1 MIGFPPRYG
10 TTYSLENRSSAE
22 QLTIFWLAVEKM
34 DWQVSEVTPNS
45 ITAFTNFSLRSWNE
59 QVSIRFAAEEI
70 GLFSVSTGVQV
81 LDFGRNR
88 QNIKRLLKAV
98 AAIAAETSAET
109 LEEIYTERQQRI
121 RPEGEAIHLTRSRQV
136 VAGFMQVFRPV
147 KGYYITPILIVLNVF
162 IFLLL
167 TNKWLFPASSGW
179 APDLQ
184 VLEQAGASF
193 KPLTLFGEPWRL
205 LTSGFLHADV
215 LHLFFNM
222 YGIMVSGIYLEPLL
236 GRWRFLLVYLLCG
249 IMASLTSLWWYD
261 ITPTL
266 GASGAVFGLF
276 GFILT
281 LSLHRFL
288 EPGERKALLTS
299 IGLYIVMSLST
310 IFLSTNFDHASHIG
324 GLLSGMLLA
333 QLLYPGLQKNA
344 ARNVIVRST
353 VLAATLV
360 LAVIAAVYLLLPR
373 DVNDYMAKRARLD
386 ENYILASG
394 VYHARNDEEKMNW
407 LKNYAIYY
415 MDENLRI
422 MDEID
427 SLSLSF
433 DSKRQNKLL
442 RRLYSTRRQIFTW
455 NYRTLHEGRNK
466 YDAQII
472 KAVHELEE
480 MHRQLNY

>member
-10 TTYSLENRSSAE
+10 TTYFLENRSAAE
-22 QLTIFWLAVEKM
+22 QLVIFWLAVEKM
-34 DWQVSEVTPNS
+34 GWQLSEVTSNS

-59 QVSIRFAAEEI
+59 QVSIRFTPEEI
-70 GLFSVSTGVQV
+70 NLFSVSTGVQV

-98 AAIAAETSAET
+98 AAIAAETPGET
-109 LEEIYTERQQRI
+109 LTTVYEERQHRI
-121 RPEGEAIHLTRSRQV
+121 RPEGETIHLTRSRPV

-147 KGYYITPILIVLNVF
+147 KGYFITPIIIVLNVF

-167 TNKWLFPASSGW
+167 TNKWLFPESSGW
-179 APDLQ
+179 APHQD
-184 VLEQAGASF
+184 VLERAGASF

-205 LTSGFLHADV
+205 VTSSFLHADV

-222 YGIMVSGIYLEPLL
+222 YGIMVCGIYLEPLL
-236 GRWRFLLVYLLCG
+236 GRWRFLLVYILCG
-249 IMASLTSLWWYD
+249 IMASLSSLWWYD

-281 LSLHRFL
+281 LSLHHFL
-288 EPGERKALLTS
+288 EPGERRALLTS
-299 IGLYIVMSLST
+299 IGLYIVLSFST

-324 GLLSGMLLA
+324 GLLAGMLLA
-333 QLLYPGLQKNA
+333 QLLYAGLQKNA
-344 ARNVIVRST
+344 TRSVMVRST
-353 VLAATLV
+353 ALATALMLV
-360 LAVIAAVYLLLPR
+360 IISAVYVLLPR
-373 DVNDYMAKRARLD
+373 DVTDYMAKRARLD

-394 VYHARNDEEKMNW
+394 VYHARNDEERMKW
-407 LKNYAIYY
+407 LKNYSIYY

-427 SLSLSF
+427 RLSLSI
-433 DSKRQNKLL
+433 DSKQQNKLL
-442 RRLYSTRRQIFTW
+442 RKLYNTRKQLFTW
-455 NYRTLHEGRNK
+455 NYQTLHEGRNR
-466 YDAQII
+466 YDKQI
-472 KAVHELEE
+472 LEAMHDLE
-480 MHRQLNY
+480 KMHRQLNY